1 MQERSKAWVQGM
13 MRVAWLLER
22 DSRQMVHSGEV
33 GGRCSGFVLV
43 ILEKLRDFVE
53 LVEDA

>member
-1 MQERSKAWVQGM
+1 
-13 MRVAWLLER
+13 
-22 DSRQMVHSGEV
+22 MVHSGEV